1 MTIRRP
7 RGGQVLAAAL
17 LAVATTLIATATPA
31 SASADTP
38 KDQTEVTV
46 PVQAVEVSL
55 L

>member
-17 LAVATTLIATATPA
+17 LAVVTTLIATATPA
-31 SASADTP
+31 SASAGKTQDP
-38 KDQTEVTV
+38 SEVTA